1 MNTDTITSEQI
12 HFGQNI
18 KRLREILGIKQ
29 ETIAQGLNIT
39 QQAMSKL
46 EQKAEIE
53 DEVLQKVANFLHIP
67 VEAIKNFNEK
77 SAINIIANTFNDTFH
92 ENSAFIGYK
101 PVFNPIEKIVE
112 LYERM
117 LQIEREKNSL
127 LERMIQE
134 KESIS

>member
-1 MNTDTITSEQI
+1 
-12 HFGQNI
+12 
-18 KRLREILGIKQ
+18 
-29 ETIAQGLNIT
+29 
-39 QQAMSKL
+39 MSKL

-53 DEVLQKVANFLHIP
+53 EDVLQKVANFLHIP

-77 SAINIIANTFNDTFH
+77 SAINIISNTFNDTFH

-117 LQIEREKNSL
+117 LATEREKNAL
-127 LERMIQE
+127 LEKMMQE
-134 KESIS
+134 KN